1 MFAVI
6 RAICDTGT
14 TVLLVEQNAFAAL
27 ELCDYAYLLE
37 TGRIVLAGPGS
48 TLIADP
54 HVRQSLSRRLKRG
67 AWIHACRIGALDG
80 RAILPVF
87 VAGRHL
93 VLVRDGDGI
102 FAAERA
108 CPHEGADLALG
119 HCSGGRLFCPR
130 HAAWFALTDGAV
142 SPGWFFSRPPHLPDP
157 QERGRYPGTGS
168 NPTDEGRGPAI
179 VTGIRER
186 EHGIAGFA
194 RRDDRLGAAAMKP
207 SDQSA
212 FRKIGQRGSF
222 MIERARMCFQIPY
235 L

>member
-1 MFAVI
+1 MCAKPISAVE
-6 RAICDTGT
+6 G
-14 TVLLVEQNAFAAL
+14 
-27 ELCDYAYLLE
+27 
-37 TGRIVLAGPGS
+37 
-48 TLIADP
+48 
-54 HVRQSLSRRLKRG
+54 G

-142 SPGWFFSRPPHLPDP
+142 SPGWFFRDL
-157 QERGRYPGTGS
+157 RTYPT
-168 NPTDEGRGPAI
+168 
-179 VTGIRER
+179 
-186 EHGIAGFA
+186 
-194 RRDDRLGAAAMKP
+194 RRKGGDIQVRIE
-207 SDQSA
+207 SDA
-212 FRKIGQRGSF
+212 
-222 MIERARMCFQIPY
+222 
-235 L
+235 